1 MPKRASSDSLGATQR
16 CFARPPSS
24 PTSGRWHWYGSAPRG
39 ADAVGTTCDLDLI
52 GDLQALAVEADH
64 GERVVHHALRQQGL
78 AVMAPRHAL
87 RPLPDFDFGH
97 LSQGS
102 LIHAEHDQQAVIVV
116 ERMARRQ
123 I

>member
-1 MPKRASSDSLGATQR
+1 
-16 CFARPPSS
+16 
-24 PTSGRWHWYGSAPRG
+24 
-39 ADAVGTTCDLDLI
+39 
-52 GDLQALAVEADH
+52 
-64 GERVVHHALRQQGL
+64 
-78 AVMAPRHAL
+78 MAPRHAL

-102 LIHAEHDQQAVIVV
+102 PIHAEHDQQAVIVV

>member
-1 MPKRASSDSLGATQR
+1 MLRSATFVANQGPL
-16 CFARPPSS
+16 A
-24 PTSGRWHWYGSAPRG
+24 HWYGSAPRG

-52 GDLQALAVEADH
+52 GDLQTLAVEADH
-64 GERVVHHALRQQGL
+64 GERVVHHAL

-102 LIHAEHDQQAVIVV
+102 PIHAEHAQQAVIVV